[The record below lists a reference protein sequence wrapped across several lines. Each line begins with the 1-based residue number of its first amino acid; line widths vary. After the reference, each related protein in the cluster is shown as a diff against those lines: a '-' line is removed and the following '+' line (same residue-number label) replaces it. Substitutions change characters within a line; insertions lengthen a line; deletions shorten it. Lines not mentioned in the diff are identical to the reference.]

1 VHQKNESVE
10 EVEITEATAYSEI
23 EKVFKWAKKY
33 MRASKGKNYPDVTVN
48 TKFKDSIYVFLNLS
62 IYNIMAISLGGKKG
76 ILVKHDTRKMEKG
89 SDFKRKEHEFSSAK
103 DVIKFAKKEYDSM
116 PKDESVEE
124 SANLEEAIMLQHF
137 GFVGSANF
145 EEAYDS
151 DEKHTMD
158 PKSHV
163 ELNKETGM
171 YCVYNI
177 KGKKVAE
184 FKTKEEAE
192 EYAVKNHDSLMK
204 ESVDLEEA
212 LKPADFVKGGDA
224 KVTKREVDGM
234 LSKIFINTKLA
245 KSVEASK
252 AFKAGEKDAGK
263 KKNPYKSDTADFH
276 LYELGSQSASM

>member
-1 VHQKNESVE
+1 
-10 EVEITEATAYSEI
+10 
-23 EKVFKWAKKY
+23 
-33 MRASKGKNYPDVTVN
+33 
-48 TKFKDSIYVFLNLS
+48 
-62 IYNIMAISLGGKKG
+62 
-76 ILVKHDTRKMEKG
+76 
-89 SDFKRKEHEFSSAK
+89 
-103 DVIKFAKKEYDSM
+103 
-116 PKDESVEE
+116 
-124 SANLEEAIMLQHF
+124 
-137 GFVGSANF
+137 
-145 EEAYDS
+145 
-151 DEKHTMD
+151 MD

-192 EYAVKNHDSLMK
+192 EYSVKNHDALMK
-204 ESVDLEEA
+204 ESADLEEA

-263 KKNPYKSDTADFH
+263 KKNPYKKDTADFH
-276 LYELGSQSASM
+276 LYTLGVQSAEAS